1 MSPRLRSALVLA
13 LLAASCSP
21 AEPTVNLREEPIV
34 GGQAAPDGYLPAVG
48 ALVAYSWGQV
58 MPFCTGTLVSDQI
71 IISAAH
77 CVKAIGSEIPSGTPI
92 GFFYGTSVK
101 ASGAS
106 SKILPIASWQ
116 AHPSYKGGN
125 PPAALT
131 NWYDIAYLKLAKP
144 TTIAPI
150 KLIRPSELG
159 LLKYGTELLIAGYG
173 LTSAQ
178 NQSSSGTKYYA
189 KTTLAGVGQ
198 SELLLGGKG
207 KPQTCSGDSGGPT
220 LLDAGKGSEDWR
232 LVGVTSRG
240 DQYCML
246 ESVDTRVDAFLSW
259 IHSAGTIPC
268 GSGLSADCETA
279 PTPPAPPQ
287 TPPAPPTE
295 PPAPA
300 PTPAPT
306 PAPAP
311 TPTPTKKALGEGCA
325 ANADCASGLCAEAD
339 GARFCTQLCDP
350 AQGCPASGMVCAGAG
365 EDRFACAPAAP
376 QAEAAGADEAT
387 GGCALAARPVGTHDL
402 GLLLALLL
410 GVALFRRRSR

>member
-1 MSPRLRSALVLA
+1 MRTTAARSLALVA
-13 LLAASCSP
+13 LLAACGEPP
-21 AEPTVNLREEPIV
+21 AVSLQESPIV
-34 GGQAAPDGYLPAVG
+34 GGQIAPDGYLPAVG

-58 MPFCTGTLVSDQI
+58 MPFCTGTLVSDQLV
-71 IISAAH
+71 ISAAH

-92 GFFYGTSVK
+92 GFFYGQSVK

-125 PPAALT
+125 PPATLS

-150 KLIRPSELG
+150 KLIRPTELG
-159 LLKYGTELLIAGYG
+159 LLKYGVDLLIAGYG

-189 KTTLAGVGQ
+189 KTTLASVGQ

-246 ESVDTRVDAFLSW
+246 ESVDTRVDPFLSW

-268 GSGLSADCETA
+268 GSGLSPDCDS
-279 PTPPAPPQ
+279 
-287 TPPAPPTE
+287 
-295 PPAPA
+295 APA
-300 PTPAPT
+300 PTPPT
-306 PAPAP
+306 PPTPTPP
-311 TPTPTKKALGEGCA
+311 TPTPTPPTPTPPTPTPPSTPTPAPTKGLGEACTQSS
-325 ANADCASGLCAEAD
+325 DCASALCAEAD
-339 GARFCTQLCDP
+339 GARFCSELCDP
-350 AQGCPASGMVCAGAG
+350 AAGCGSGMQCLPAGA
-365 EDRFACAPAAP
+365 DRFACAPP
-376 QAEAAGADEAT
+376 SAEASFDGET
-387 GGCALAARPVGTHDL
+387 LGSGCALGAAPAAPTAAVL
-402 GLLLALLL
+402 LLLAL
-410 GVALFRRRSR
+410 ALPLARRRR